1 MKENIDFIFG
11 LRAVI
16 EAIRAGKEINKIMIQ
31 KGMDKDLFLELKKET
46 AKKDY
51 NLQFVPIEKL
61 NKLTLQNH
69 QGVIAFIAPVEYHS
83 TEEIMEKILAEGRTA
98 NFLMLDRITD
108 VRNFGAIAR
117 SAECLGV
124 DAIIIPKKGGA
135 TITADAIK
143 TSAGALNSLPVCRE
157 DYLQDTLLMLE
168 QYGVKIIACTEKTKN
183 SLPEVNFSGST
194 CIVLG
199 SEEDGISPEVLKYCK
214 ERAKIP
220 LSGKIGSFNVSV
232 AAGIVLYEK
241 AMQVSNAE

>member
-117 SAECLGV
+117 SAECAGV
-124 DAIIIPKKGGA
+124 DFIIIPSRGA
-135 TITADAIK
+135 AQINGDAI
-143 TSAGALNSLPVCRE
+143 
-157 DYLQDTLLMLE
+157 
-168 QYGVKIIACTEKTKN
+168 
-183 SLPEVNFSGST
+183 
-194 CIVLG
+194 
-199 SEEDGISPEVLKYCK
+199 
-214 ERAKIP
+214 
-220 LSGKIGSFNVSV
+220 
-232 AAGIVLYEK
+232 
-241 AMQVSNAE
+241 